1 MYFYKKNKGCFD
13 EQTREKKAENTD
25 FFFFF
30 WHQCDITKKRLEK
43 KEAKKE
49 TAAEER
55 QRTGCTFA
63 ISEKYGESLRLLC
76 MQERQKKKKTHT
88 HIRFISSTFSHN
100 WKEKGKISVGKHTL
114 KWRAEGVCTLAANGT
129 FRHIKKDTA
138 QAWHWRERWTLNL
151 YKAQRK
157 KKMVLLFLMII
168 MKKVEK
174 KRRRKEKTIIRNKNT
189 DRKLSHL
196 PHKKWP
202 QNKKKKK

>member
-25 FFFFF
+25 VFFFF

-76 MQERQKKKKTHT
+76 MQERQKKKKHTHT
-88 HIRFISSTFSHN
+88 YDSSLALFHITGRK
-100 WKEKGKISVGKHTL
+100 KEKSP
-114 KWRAEGVCTLAANGT
+114 LAS
-129 FRHIKKDTA
+129 
-138 QAWHWRERWTLNL
+138 
-151 YKAQRK
+151 
-157 KKMVLLFLMII
+157 
-168 MKKVEK
+168 
-174 KRRRKEKTIIRNKNT
+174 IR
-189 DRKLSHL
+189 
-196 PHKKWP
+196 
-202 QNKKKKK
+202 